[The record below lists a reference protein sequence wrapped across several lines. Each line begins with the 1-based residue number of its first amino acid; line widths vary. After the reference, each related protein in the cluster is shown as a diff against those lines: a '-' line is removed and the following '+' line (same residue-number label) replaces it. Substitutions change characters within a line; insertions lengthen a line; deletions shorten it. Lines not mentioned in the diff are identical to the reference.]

1 MADSREGE
9 NAAALAGALVESK
22 LMRKIALLVAL
33 VAAAGAGLCARQPV
47 RARHG
52 MVATREAHATDI
64 GVAVLEGGGNAIDAA
79 VAVGFAL
86 AVTHPSAGN
95 LGGGG
100 FLLARFADGRT
111 AFIDFRERA
120 PEKASRN
127 MYMGPDGKTT
137 QDSLVGYRAS
147 GVPGTVRGLELA
159 HQKYGRKAWRDLVEP
174 AVTLASGGFP
184 VSFGLASS
192 LRSKHTSERL
202 SRFPESRRIFL
213 KDGKFFEAGER
224 MLQPELGRTL
234 DRIRDRGAKGF
245 YEGETAELLA
255 ADMTEHGG
263 LITLDDLKNYKAIER
278 APLTGSYRG
287 YGIVTAPP
295 PSSGG
300 VGILQMLGVLEGS
313 GYEKSGAGSAATLH
327 FMAETMRRYFADRSE
342 YMGDPDFYRVPVS
355 GLLNARYV
363 AGLRQ
368 SINPEHA
375 TPSAALHPGKLA
387 GYESSETTHYSI
399 VDAEGN
405 AVAVTYTLNDGY
417 GSGVT
422 ATKLGFLL
430 NNEMDDFAVKP
441 GEPNAYGLLQG
452 EANSIQPR
460 KTPLSSMTPTIV
472 LRDGKL
478 YLVVGSPGG
487 PTIINTVLEIIVD
500 VIDFGMNAADA
511 VDAPRLHHQWMPD
524 VLKMERGFS
533 PDTVALLKSRGHTI
547 EFENSQ
553 GEVAAI
559 RVSDGWLEGS
569 ADPRTEG
576 TAKGY

>member
-1 MADSREGE
+1 
-9 NAAALAGALVESK
+9 
-22 LMRKIALLVAL
+22 MRKIALLVAL
-33 VAAAGAGLCARQPV
+33 VATVAAGLCARQPV
-47 RARHG
+47 RAQHA
-52 MVATREAHATDI
+52 MVATREAHATDV
-64 GVAVLEGGGNAIDAA
+64 GVAVLEAGGNAIDAA

-120 PEKASRN
+120 PERASRN
-127 MYMGPDGKTT
+127 MYIGPDGKATA
-137 QDSLVGYRAS
+137 DSRVGYRAS
-147 GVPGTVRGLELA
+147 GVPGTVRGLEFA

-174 AVTLASGGFP
+174 AVELAASGFP
-184 VSFGLASS
+184 VSYDLARS
-192 LRSKHTSERL
+192 LGSKDTSVHL
-202 SRFPESRRIFL
+202 SRFQESRRIFL
-213 KDGKFFEAGER
+213 RDGKFFEAGER
-224 MLQPELGRTL
+224 LTQPELARTL
-234 DRIRDRGAKGF
+234 TRIRDRGAKDF

-255 ADMTEHGG
+255 ADMKEHGG
-263 LITLDDLKNYKAIER
+263 LITRDDLKSYKAIER
-278 APLTGSYRG
+278 TPLTGSYRG

-313 GYEKSGAGSAATLH
+313 GYEKSGAGSAATVH

-355 GLLNARYV
+355 GLLNPRYI

-368 SINPEHA
+368 SIDLEHA
-375 TPSAALHPGKLA
+375 TPSAVLHPGKPA
-387 GYESSETTHYSI
+387 GYESSDTTHYSI

-405 AVAVTYTLNDGY
+405 AVAVTYTLNHSY

-422 ATKLGFLL
+422 ATRLGFLL
-430 NNEMDDFAVKP
+430 NNEMDDFAAKP
-441 GEPNAYGLLQG
+441 GEANAYGLVQG
-452 EANSIQPR
+452 EANAIQPR

-472 LRDGKL
+472 LRDGRL

-487 PTIINTVLEIIVD
+487 PTIINTVLE
-500 VIDFGMNAADA
+500 VIANVTDFGMNVADA

-524 VLKMERGFS
+524 VLTLERGFS
-533 PDTVALLKSRGHTI
+533 PDTVALLKARGHTVEI
-547 EFENSQ
+547 ENGQ